1 LRKTISLPAA
11 LSCAAQLTAWHASTS
26 WAQKVM
32 PVAGSGSTF
41 TLSTGGTSLQ
51 VGTADGG
58 RIASLKYQGAEM
70 LRTKSMVSGN
80 DLLWGST
87 LWPSP
92 QFHWTASC
100 KSAVNT
106 NCWPPPA
113 ALDPNAYSG
122 GLVAADTALTYTGG
136 ADSYT
141 GLRIRKTFAAHLGDS
156 SFTNRYHLVNTT
168 GSAITW
174 APWETT
180 RFPSGGMAFWPTG
193 EGAVTGNAAMVQRTR
208 DTLGVTWFTYDSAMS
223 FAGTAKIFADGG
235 SAGWMARLDKN
246 RILFIK
252 KFADTPPAKRATNNE
267 NEIEIYVTR
276 DLLEFE
282 VQGAYNPIPANDSV
296 GWDVKWFVR
305 KLPDSIAVS
314 RNAALV
320 AFVNKVITGATVSVQ
335 VPRGSG
341 ASGPSFRSS
350 GAAAKNRGWLGRGR
364 DRHDAR
370 GRKTPAAGTMPLKQ
384 NP

>member
-1 LRKTISLPAA
+1 
-11 LSCAAQLTAWHASTS
+11 
-26 WAQKVM
+26 M
-32 PVAGSGSTF
+32 PVSGSGSTF
-41 TLSTGGTSLQ
+41 TLTTGGAALQ

-58 RIASLKYQGAEM
+58 RIVSLKYQGAEM

-92 QFHWTASC
+92 QFHWTSSC

-106 NCWPPPA
+106 NCWPPPP

-136 ADSYT
+136 SDSYT
-141 GLRIRKTFAAHLGDS
+141 GLRIRKTFSAQHRDS

-180 RFPSGGMAFWPTG
+180 RFPSGGIAFWPTG
-193 EGAVTGNAAMVQRTR
+193 EGAVTGNAAMIQRTR
-208 DTLGVTWFTYDSAMS
+208 DTLGVTWFTYDSSMS
-223 FAGTAKIFADGG
+223 FTGTAKIFADGG

-246 RILFIK
+246 RILFVK
-252 KFADTPPAKRATNNE
+252 KFTDTPPAKRATNNE

-296 GWDVKWFVR
+296 AWEVKWFVR

-320 AFVNKVITGATVSVQ
+320 AFVNKVIAEATVSIQALRVQ
-335 VPRGSG
+335 M
-341 ASGPSFRSS
+341 ASRQAFRL
-350 GAAAKNRGWLGRGR
+350 GKDAATIRVGLGEDHDRRDVRGR
-364 DRHDAR
+364 DVSRPGSRLAP
-370 GRKTPAAGTMPLKQ
+370 TAAPL
-384 NP
+384 P